1 MLFRL
6 GPPPNSLSD
15 AELASGEWQRLARPP
30 LWALNLLSIPIGAV
44 MAFLVLVGWA
54 LFTPRFKV
62 SFEPG
67 YQVAVVFLLVVVAG
81 MLLQISTYPG
91 MGLTNHS
98 VFGVWPSR
106 LTPYTVHLSK
116 VSRRHL
122 ITSLLLPFVVLALL
136 PLLIASVIRVSSGWL
151 VFASCLSAAT
161 FGINVVLAV
170 PAFRLPK
177 GSVVAGRGFKLYW
190 QVR

>member
-1 MLFRL
+1 
-6 GPPPNSLSD
+6 
-15 AELASGEWQRLARPP
+15 
-30 LWALNLLSIPIGAV
+30 